1 MKVIDINHLTHR
13 FSETSGIFDIDI
25 QVDEGESFGFLG
37 PNGAGKTTT
46 IRHLLGYIRPHSG
59 HTKILGM
66 DSWQQADLIQEKLG
80 YVPGEIA
87 FFDEMTGKEFLKF
100 IENYRGLKNISLQKE
115 LIDRFEL
122 DTKQV
127 IKKMSKGTK
136 QKLGLVSAFM
146 HDPQVLILDEPTS
159 GLDPLMQ
166 NRFVELVK
174 VEQKKGKTLLISSH
188 LFEEVERTCH
198 QVAIIRAGRIVAK
211 DNIEN
216 LRAQHVRQYQVTL
229 PTETEATAF
238 AKDYQGIQHGNQV
251 TVSKTASLESIFLH
265 YYGGDRD
272 E

>member
-1 MKVIDINHLTHR
+1 MKVINIDHLTHK

-25 QVDEGESFGFLG
+25 QANEGESFGFLG

-59 HTKILGM
+59 TTQILGK
-66 DSWQQADLIQEKLG
+66 DTWYQADEIQDYLG

-87 FFDEMTGKEFLKF
+87 FFDEMTGTEFLKF
-100 IENYRGLKNISLQKE
+100 IQKYRGLKNVTLQKE

-122 DTKQV
+122 DTKTV

-166 NRFVELVK
+166 NRFVDLVQQ
-174 VEQKKGKTLLISSH
+174 EQKKGKTLLISSH

-198 QVAIIRAGRIVAK
+198 QVAIIRAGHIVAK

-216 LRAQHVRQYQVTL
+216 LRAQHIRTYQVTL
-229 PTETEATAF
+229 PTEAEALAF
-238 AKDYQGIQHGNQV
+238 AKDYHGEQIGNQV
-251 TVSKTASLESIFLH
+251 KVSKTASLESIFLH
-265 YYGGDRD
+265 YYGGDDD